1 MIPQYKKIVFATDM
15 SKVSPEVLK
24 HAICI
29 ARAHDAKVEILHVLP
44 DIDQAMI
51 NYVSLF
57 VDADKMA
64 DDEIA
69 HKDSVAAELTERL
82 RKFASAELMDHPEDL
97 ERIDRIEV
105 LHGPPASTILSEV
118 EKVGA
123 DLLLIGMHGKGKL
136 DYSFVGSVAK
146 KIVRRTQIPVQLIP
160 LTH

>member
-1 MIPQYKKIVFATDM
+1 MIPEYRKIVFATDL
-15 SKVSPEVLK
+15 SQGSPEVLK

-29 ARAHDAKVEILHVLP
+29 ARAHQAKLEILHVLP
-44 DIDQAMI
+44 EIDQSVI

-57 VDADKMA
+57 VDHDKMA

-69 HKDSVAAELTERL
+69 HKDAVAAEMSERL
-82 RKFASAELMDHPEDL
+82 RAFAREELMDHPEDL
-97 ERIDRIEV
+97 ERIERIEV

-118 EKVGA
+118 ERSGA

-146 KIVRRTQIPVQLIP
+146 KIVRRCRIPVQLVP
-160 LTH
+160 LKH